1 MAGPLVAAA
10 VLFDRVYPALEVND
24 SKQVSAR
31 RRETLCQEIIA
42 SALAWGVGVV
52 ETAEMSSCSMHQA
65 TFLAMRRAVGAMRRD
80 PPVLL
85 VDGIWVIPGTFPFPQ
100 EAIIG
105 GDAKSASIAAASI
118 LAKVTRDRRMGELD
132 VVYPGYG
139 FARHKGYCTPE
150 HQQALLRLGPSPEH
164 RTRFAPV
171 RACHEQLSLLEA
183 QRRTR

>member
-10 VLFDRVYPALEVND
+10 VLFDRIHPALGVND

-31 RRETLCQEIIA
+31 RREILYQEVIG

-52 ETAEMSSCSMHQA
+52 ETAEMASCSMHQA
-65 TFLAMRRAVGAMRRD
+65 TFVAMRRAVCAMGRN
-80 PPVLL
+80 PPILL
-85 VDGIWVIPGTFPFPQ
+85 VDGKWVIPGRFPFPQ
-100 EAIIG
+100 EAIIR

-118 LAKVTRDRRMGELD
+118 LAKVTRDRRMIELD
-132 VVYPGYG
+132 RIYPGYG
-139 FARHKGYCTPE
+139 LARHKGYCTPE
-150 HQQALLRLGPSPEH
+150 HQRALSRLGPTPEH

-171 RACHEQLSLLEA
+171 RAYHEQLFLLEA